1 MLWWCQLI
9 ITACCVLH
17 NIAIMFRE
25 PADFDTLE
33 VDEIDF
39 DIQDI
44 YHGPENGRAVRY
56 ESVILVDLGIQ

>member
-1 MLWWCQLI
+1 
-9 ITACCVLH
+9 
-17 NIAIMFRE
+17 MFRE

-39 DIQDI
+39 DI

>member
-1 MLWWCQLI
+1 
-9 ITACCVLH
+9 
-17 NIAIMFRE
+17 MFRE

-56 ESVILVDLGIQ
+56 ESVILVDLVIQ